1 MNEQKYTFVA
11 VDFETM
17 TAEPTSICAAGIV
30 QVINGIVKKAFYTLV
45 KPVYNPHAHLNTD
58 IHGITPEMCDD
69 GMEFA
74 ELHKIL
80 CSLTNNGA
88 IPFVCHNQQAD
99 MRNLHALEEYYG
111 LKGLNLDSC
120 ICTYAIT
127 GKKLTEACKDFG
139 VPFFDHHDALADA
152 QACARV
158 YLAAADYKKPKIEN
172 LSPWVGKENRKV
184 SKKTL
189 SVPTDEEIK
198 NKDTIFYRSNCVI
211 TGTFSRYEMRE
222 TLAGVL
228 RDLGADIN
236 TAISGKTTLV
246 CVGDGAG
253 WKKIEKIEQRSANGQ
268 QIKVVNEEEL
278 YKILDSVAL

>member
-1 MNEQKYTFVA
+1 MNTDKYTFVA

-17 TAEPTSICAAGIV
+17 TADAASVCAAGVV
-30 QVINGIVKKAFYTLV
+30 QVISGIVKKAFYTLV

-80 CSLTNNGA
+80 CCLTDNGK

-99 MRNLHALEEYYG
+99 MRYLRALEEHHN

-120 ICTYAIT
+120 ICTYGIT
-127 GKKLTEACKDFG
+127 GKKLTEACKEFNI
-139 VPFFDHHDALADA
+139 PFFDHHDALADA

-158 YLAAADYKKPKIEN
+158 YLAAADYKKPAIEKT
-172 LSPWVGKENRKV
+172 SPWLDAEKRKV

-189 SVPTDEEIK
+189 SVPTEDEIK
-198 NKDTIFYRSNCVI
+198 DKSTIFYHSNCVI
-211 TGTFSRYEMRE
+211 TGTFSRYMLRE
-222 TLAGVL
+222 DLAQDL
-228 RDLGADIN
+228 RSLGADIN
-236 TAISGKTTLV
+236 GAISGKTTIV
-246 CVGDGAG
+246 CVGEGAG
-253 WKKIEKIEQRSANGQ
+253 DKKLEQIAERQKKGQ
-268 QIKVVNEEEL
+268 NIKVVQEREL
-278 YKILDSVAL
+278 YKIIDSVWP

>member
-1 MNEQKYTFVA
+1 MNTDKYTFVA

-17 TAEPTSICAAGIV
+17 TADAASVCAAGVV

-45 KPVYNPHAHLNTD
+45 KPVYNTHAHLNTD

-80 CSLTNNGA
+80 CCLTNNGA

-99 MRNLHALEEYYG
+99 MRYLRALEEHYNH
-111 LKGLNLDSC
+111 KGLNLDSC
-120 ICTYAIT
+120 ICTYEIT
-127 GKKLTEACKDFG
+127 GKKLTEACKEFNI
-139 VPFFDHHDALADA
+139 PFFDHHDALADA

-158 YLAAADYKKPKIEN
+158 YLAATGYKKPKIEN
-172 LSPWVGKENRKV
+172 VSPWVGKENRKV

-246 CVGDGAG
+246 CMGEGAG
-253 WKKIEKIEQRSANGQ
+253 WKKIEKIEERIANGQ

>member
-1 MNEQKYTFVA
+1 MNTDKYTFVA
-11 VDFETM
+11 VDFEIM
-17 TAEPTSICAAGIV
+17 TADAASVCAAGVV

-69 GMEFA
+69 GMEYA

-99 MRNLHALEEYYG
+99 MRYLHALEEYYG
-111 LKGLNLDSC
+111 LQGLNLDSC

-127 GKKLTEACKDFG
+127 GKKLTEACKEFNI
-139 VPFFDHHDALADA
+139 PFFDHHDALADA

-158 YLAAADYKKPKIEN
+158 YLAAADYKKPATVKA
-172 LSPWVGKENRKV
+172 SPWIDAEKRKV

-189 SVPTDEEIK
+189 SVPTEDEIK
-198 NKDTIFYRSNCVI
+198 NKNTIFYRSNCVI
-211 TGTFSRYEMRE
+211 TGTFRRYMLRE
-222 TLAGVL
+222 DLAQDL
-228 RDLGADIN
+228 RSLGADIN
-236 TAISGKTTLV
+236 GAISGKTTIV
-246 CVGDGAG
+246 CVGEDAG
-253 WKKIEKIEQRSANGQ
+253 QKKLEQIAERQKKGQ
-268 QIKVVNEEEL
+268 DIKVVQEREL
-278 YKILDSVAL
+278 YKILDSAWP